1 MFTVMEG
8 TEQPLVLGVRVNQDS
23 NEITEEVVLIVST
36 TDGSAVGKW
45 EL

>member
-8 TEQPLVLGVRVNQDS
+8 TEQHLMLEIRVNQDS
-23 NEITEEVVLIVST
+23 NEIAEEVVLVIHT